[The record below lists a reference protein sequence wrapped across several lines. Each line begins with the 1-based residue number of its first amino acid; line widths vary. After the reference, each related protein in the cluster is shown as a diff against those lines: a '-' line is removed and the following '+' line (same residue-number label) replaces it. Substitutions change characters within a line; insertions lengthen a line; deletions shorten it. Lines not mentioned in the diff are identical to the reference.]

1 MPARILA
8 ILAAMCLVSAFALV
22 TLYPPMLTLAE
33 LVSMMDHSL
42 LVAVQDWTRMRVSEW
57 VWAELAV
64 PLLVRPCWL
73 VPIGVGLVCGAASVT
88 LASRNSV
95 PRSHR
100 RRS

>member
-1 MPARILA
+1 MSARILA
-8 ILAAMCLVSAFALV
+8 VLAAMCLVGAFALL
-22 TLYPPMLTLAE
+22 TLFPPMLSLAE
-33 LVSMMDHSL
+33 LLAMADHSL

-57 VWAELAV
+57 VWEALAV

-73 VPIGVGLVCGAASVT
+73 VPVAVALLCGAASVT
-88 LASRNSV
+88 LATRNSV

>member
-8 ILAAMCLVSAFALV
+8 ILAAMCLVCAFALV
-22 TLYPPMLTLAE
+22 TLWPPMLSLGE
-33 LVSMMDHSL
+33 LVSVMDHSL
-42 LVAVQDWTRMRVSEW
+42 LVAVQDWTRLRVSEW

-73 VPIGVGLVCGAASVT
+73 VPTAVGLVCGAASVT

-95 PRSHR
+95 SRSHR

>member
-8 ILAAMCLVSAFALV
+8 ILAAMCLVGTFALV
-22 TLYPPMLTLAE
+22 TFEPPMLSLAD
-33 LVSMMDHSL
+33 LVAKIDHSL

-57 VWAELAV
+57 VWEDLAI

-73 VPIGVGLVCGAASVT
+73 VPMAVGLLCGAGSVT
-88 LASRNSV
+88 LASRSSV

>member
-8 ILAAMCLVSAFALV
+8 ILAAMFLVGAFALV
-22 TLYPPMLTLAE
+22 TLLPPMLSLEE
-33 LVSMMDHSL
+33 LVSMTNHSL

-57 VWAELAV
+57 VWDEMAL

-73 VPIGVGLVCGAASVT
+73 VPIACGLLCGAASVT
-88 LASRNSV
+88 LASRSRV